1 MFILINNIPYNSFS
15 IASFA
20 RQTRVN
26 TDNYGNDSFVYAI
39 VFELNNGTVLV
50 EDYSTEEE
58 RNAAYNSLLSRLLGY
73 EEPVETLPTNQT
85 GEEVTQED
93 NIEQTS
99 EEEQENETPEDT
111 SENIE

>member
-20 RQTRVN
+20 KQTRVITN
-26 TDNYGNDSFVYAI
+26 NLGNDTYVYVI
-39 VFELNNGTVLV
+39 VYELNNGNVLV
-50 EDYSTEEE
+50 EEFSTELE
-58 RNAAYNSLLSRLLGY
+58 RNTKYNDLLNRLLGS

-99 EEEQENETPEDT
+99 GDEQNNEAEDA